1 MTDSRQFPPS
11 HAARAKRIQ
20 DAFANFLNE
29 VADIRKE
36 RKNVLVGYLKRVED
50 KKIGEIKKKIS
61 EL

>member
-1 MTDSRQFPPS
+1 MADLKILPPS

-29 VADIRKE
+29 VAAIRKE
-36 RKNVLVGYLKRVED
+36 RKDILVGYLKRVED

>member
-1 MTDSRQFPPS
+1 MADLKKFPPS

-29 VADIRKE
+29 VAAVRDE
-36 RKNVLVGYLKRVED
+36 RKRTLMGYLKRVEE
-50 KKIGEIKKKIS
+50 KKIGEIRKKIN